1 MNIIQYSNGYEQN
14 TKEYSKQIT
23 TYKSFKTL
31 KDFHILSLF
40 LYFTVVYLYLDTK
53 YMLIFHENVNNPI
66 INSMLKKTIGTGE
79 IG

>member
-1 MNIIQYSNGYEQN
+1 MDMSKIQRNIVSRLLPI
-14 TKEYSKQIT
+14 
-23 TYKSFKTL
+23 SFKTL

-66 INSMLKKTIGTGE
+66 INSMLKKNIETGE